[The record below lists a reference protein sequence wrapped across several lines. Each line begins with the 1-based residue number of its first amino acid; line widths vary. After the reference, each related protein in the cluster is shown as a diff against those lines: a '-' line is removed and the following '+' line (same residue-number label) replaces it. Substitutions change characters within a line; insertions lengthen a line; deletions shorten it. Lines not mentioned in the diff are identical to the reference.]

1 MKEVMQVVEVPPIT
15 TDRKRSWYLLV
26 LMSLAFG
33 MGELSHFL
41 VGTTTRLMAQDLH
54 YGDQSCM
61 KGPNASARIAANV
74 TCSSY
79 SNATACLW
87 EDSGCVWDYNGQGI
101 AYQILAGP
109 SFILVYCG
117 LTHPLLFL
125 GAQDRYFRVQY
136 PVIQRAHL
144 PDGLGAGVLAV
155 DCTPLRFSIRRVG
168 YTSSID

>member
-26 LMSLAFG
+26 LISLAFG

-61 KGPNASARIAANV
+61 NGPNASARIAAHV

-79 SNATACLW
+79 SNATA
-87 EDSGCVWDYNGQGI
+87 
-101 AYQILAGP
+101 
-109 SFILVYCG
+109 
-117 LTHPLLFL
+117 
-125 GAQDRYFRVQY
+125 
-136 PVIQRAHL
+136 
-144 PDGLGAGVLAV
+144 
-155 DCTPLRFSIRRVG
+155 
-168 YTSSID
+168 